1 MHSKVQRKL
10 GKRIC
15 NDALVV
21 QFVIA
26 VAVITDWVA
35 VLI

>member
-15 NDALVV
+15 NDVLVV
-21 QFVIA
+21 QLVIA
-26 VAVITDWVA
+26 VATITDWVA
-35 VLI
+35 VLV